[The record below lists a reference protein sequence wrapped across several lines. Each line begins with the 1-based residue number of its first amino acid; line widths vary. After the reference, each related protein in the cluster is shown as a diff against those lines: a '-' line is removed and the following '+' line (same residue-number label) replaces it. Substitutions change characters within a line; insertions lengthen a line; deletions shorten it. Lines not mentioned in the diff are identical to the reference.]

1 MAGGKHASRSK
12 SFEDLE
18 FNRKERGRRRREKLE
33 ENETDDKLNIHND
46 ILNSNAEEYEDD
58 YDDSDDYWDDEP
70 QINYKKIAIIVVA
83 VIVILVAIFGIY
95 KFVSSKNKE
104 NEIKQNETSQ
114 IDNKEMPSSISGYKV
129 LGQVIIKDLDI
140 EQYILNLPEDEALKN
155 GVAKLYGSSLNGHG
169 NFCIAGHNYEGV
181 FKDLEKLNVGDKI
194 TIKDTRNVEYE
205 YKVTSVKTVEPDNL
219 ECLTQDKEKVEI
231 TLITCSTGA
240 TSRVIVKAEQ
250 VAKDNG

>member
-18 FNRKERGRRRREKLE
+18 FNRKERGRRKREELE
-33 ENETDDKLNIHND
+33 ENEVDDKLNVHNN

-70 QINYKKIAIIVVA
+70 QINYKKVAIIVVSVIA
-83 VIVILVAIFGIY
+83 VLAIIFGIY
-95 KFVSSKNKE
+95 KYISSKNEEDKV
-104 NEIKQNETSQ
+104 NQNETSQ
-114 IDNKEMPSSISGYKV
+114 NSTEEMPSSISGYKV
-129 LGQVIIKDLDI
+129 LGQVIIKDLNV
-140 EQYILNLPEDEALKN
+140 EQYILNLSEDEALKN
-155 GVAKLYGSSLNGHG
+155 GVTKLYGPSLNGHG

-194 TIKDTRNVEYE
+194 TIKDTRSVEYE
-205 YKVTSVKTVEPDNL
+205 YKVTSVKTVEPDDL
-219 ECLTQDKEKVEI
+219 ECLMQDTEKVEI

-240 TSRVIVKAEQ
+240 TSRVIVKAEK
-250 VAKDNG
+250 VAEDNG